1 MDEEVQDI
9 LTRMEQYKDTHP
21 NLSILWK
28 TYLEEKV
35 RRTKIAIQECK
46 IALSQ
51 IQELNDLTP
60 ENIILLYCMGNL
72 ESQ

>member
-51 IQELNDLTP
+51 IQELDDLTP
-60 ENIILLYCMGNL
+60 HNILLLYCMGNL
-72 ESQ
+72 ETQ

>member
-1 MDEEVQDI
+1 
-9 LTRMEQYKDTHP
+9 THP
-21 NLSILWK
+21 NLSLLWK

-35 RRTKIAIQECK
+35 RGTKIAIQECK

-60 ENIILLYCMGNL
+60 ENILLLYCMRNL
-72 ESQ
+72 ETQ